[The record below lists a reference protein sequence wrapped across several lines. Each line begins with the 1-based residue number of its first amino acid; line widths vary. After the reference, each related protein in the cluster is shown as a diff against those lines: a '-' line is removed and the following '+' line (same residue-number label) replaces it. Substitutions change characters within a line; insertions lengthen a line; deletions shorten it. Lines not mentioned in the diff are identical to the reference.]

1 MFLSTRTSN
10 HININQLIAGPHS
23 NVLLRLVV
31 PELNKR

>member
-10 HININQLIAGPHS
+10 YVNINRLIAGLHS

-31 PELNKR
+31 PELNKC